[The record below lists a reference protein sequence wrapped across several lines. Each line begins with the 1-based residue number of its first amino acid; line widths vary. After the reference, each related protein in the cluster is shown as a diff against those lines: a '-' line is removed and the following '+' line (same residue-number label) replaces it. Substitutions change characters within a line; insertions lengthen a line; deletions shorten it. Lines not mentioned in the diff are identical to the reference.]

1 MKYTPEENLII
12 QVYFTFYFLYE
23 LDRNEFLN
31 SNFYKNMQ
39 FNDKFIKE
47 SLPQIGIM
55 NQGTLVQ
62 TLYSM
67 LVLPK
72 ELISNQFKNEFSN
85 LNIFLKNKKT
95 SAEST
100 YPSDSLE
107 IDFIRHIRNSVA
119 HGTISFK
126 DEDRLVIFY
135 DKNKIKGHSCIIKI
149 TLENISLFIV
159 ELQKLFFKYIEF
171 IKKKYSMM

>member
-72 ELISNQFKNEFSN
+72 ELISNQFKTN
-85 LNIFLKNKKT
+85 FL
-95 SAEST
+95 
-100 YPSDSLE
+100 
-107 IDFIRHIRNSVA
+107 I
-119 HGTISFK
+119 
-126 DEDRLVIFY
+126 
-135 DKNKIKGHSCIIKI
+135 
-149 TLENISLFIV
+149 
-159 ELQKLFFKYIEF
+159 
-171 IKKKYSMM
+171 